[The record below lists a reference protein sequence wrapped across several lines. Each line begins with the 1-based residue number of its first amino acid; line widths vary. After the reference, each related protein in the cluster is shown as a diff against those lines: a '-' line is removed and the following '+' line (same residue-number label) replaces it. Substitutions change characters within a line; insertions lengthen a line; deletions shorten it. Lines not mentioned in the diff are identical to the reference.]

1 MQDDDIR
8 FTIDDDRIATITL
21 NRVHKHNALTLGM
34 LDAIDRALATLETE
48 PVRALLLRSASERFF
63 CAGADIREWGDIDP
77 AAMGTRFIR
86 AGNRVFRRIAEL
98 DVPSIAVLNGSALG
112 GGLELALACDLRY
125 AAVSARFGFPEA
137 AVGAIP
143 GWLGGTRLA
152 ALAGVGRAR
161 EMVLLGE
168 SIDAARA
175 AQWGIVNDTVPDAE
189 LDARVAAVCATLRT
203 RSPVSQSVAKRV
215 LRAGAQADGGADVL
229 HELAASACK
238 ATPDAVEGV
247 AAFREKR
254 AARFD

>member
-8 FTIDDDRIATITL
+8 FDIDNQRIATITL
-21 NRVHKHNALTLGM
+21 DRAHKHNALTLAM
-34 LDAIDRALATLETE
+34 LDAIDHALVQVERSAAR
-48 PVRALLLRSASERFF
+48 VLLFRSASERFF

-86 AGNRVFRRIAEL
+86 AGNRVFRRIVEL
-98 DVPSIAVLNGSALG
+98 DVPTVAVLNGSALG

-125 AAVSARFGFPEA
+125 AAASARLGFPEA

-168 SIDAARA
+168 AVDAERAAR
-175 AQWGIVNDTVPDAE
+175 WGIVNEAVPDAQ
-189 LDARVAAVCATLRT
+189 LDARVAAVCETLRS
-203 RSPVSQSVAKRV
+203 RSSVSQSVAKRV
-215 LRAGAQADGGADVL
+215 LRASAQTDGIGDVL
-229 HELAASACK
+229 HELAASTCK
-238 ATPDAVEGV
+238 ATPDAEEGV

-254 AARFD
+254 AARFG